1 LKDPTIKKE
10 IESCR
15 SAIERGESFSLP
27 VLRPY
32 TQKVGQ
38 EWFANLR
45 MDPESLSDP
54 SARPRP

>member
-1 LKDPTIKKE
+1 MKA
-10 IESCR
+10 CR
-15 SAIERGESFSLP
+15 VAIERGEQTALRE
-27 VLRPY
+27 LRPY
-32 TQKVGQ
+32 KRKIGK